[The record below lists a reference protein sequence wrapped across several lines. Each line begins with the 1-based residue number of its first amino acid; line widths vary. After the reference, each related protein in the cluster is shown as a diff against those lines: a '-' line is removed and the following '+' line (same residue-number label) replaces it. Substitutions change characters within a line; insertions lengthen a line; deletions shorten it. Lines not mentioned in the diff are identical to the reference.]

1 VSELNLAPLF
11 VGLTN
16 ATVPELVGYTQ
27 RLFGAD
33 DDLPAQPLT
42 LALVS
47 GPAGAVVTNG
57 VFAWT
62 PSEVQGP
69 STNTVAVAVSDG
81 VVTTTNLFAVTV
93 REVNTP
99 PIATVATNRFQMDE
113 LTALTVTNTAG
124 DVDLPANKLT
134 WRVVS
139 TPAGAT
145 LNATNG
151 LWSWTP
157 GEAQGPS
164 TNEVVVAV
172 DDTGAPPLSA
182 TNRFTVVVR
191 EVNQLPRFTG
201 LTNAEIT
208 ELIGYTQRLFGA
220 DDDLPAQPLTLAL
233 VSGPA
238 GAVVT
243 NGVFAWT
250 PTEAQGPSTNEVRVS
265 VSDGSITVTNGFHLR
280 VAETNQPPTLVAPEN
295 LLAEVGRQLAA
306 QFLASDSDL
315 PPQALTFELVVGPPG
330 AVVDPVTGL
339 LRWTP
344 SAAQSPSTN
353 AISVRVR
360 DGVSDGLATFTVTVR
375 SLEGLLTLRLSLEGA
390 QVVLRW
396 PTASGPVVVEQSD
409 SLPAGWQ
416 PVATLP
422 QTEGSDSVVRLNAGD
437 GPRFFR
443 LTRP

>member
-1 VSELNLAPLF
+1 MNEGTLLTVTNAVTDTDVPAQKLVWRMVSGPAGAELNPTNGVWRWTPSEAQGPSTNSVVVAVDDDGVPPLSATNQFTVIVSEINLAPVFVGLTNATVPELVGYTQSLAGSDGDIPVQTLTFRLISGPARAVVTNGVFALTPTEAQGPSTNEVRVAVSDGVVSTTNDFTVIVSELNLAPLF

-16 ATVPELVGYTQ
+16 ATVPELV
-27 RLFGAD
+27 
-33 DDLPAQPLT
+33 
-42 LALVS
+42 
-47 GPAGAVVTNG
+47 
-57 VFAWT
+57 
-62 PSEVQGP
+62 
-69 STNTVAVAVSDG
+69 
-81 VVTTTNLFAVTV
+81 
-93 REVNTP
+93 
-99 PIATVATNRFQMDE
+99 
-113 LTALTVTNTAG
+113 
-124 DVDLPANKLT
+124 
-134 WRVVS
+134 
-139 TPAGAT
+139 
-145 LNATNG
+145 
-151 LWSWTP
+151 
-157 GEAQGPS
+157 
-164 TNEVVVAV
+164 
-172 DDTGAPPLSA
+172 
-182 TNRFTVVVR
+182 
-191 EVNQLPRFTG
+191 
-201 LTNAEIT
+201 
-208 ELIGYTQRLFGA
+208 GYTQRLFGA